1 MLEKLGKI
9 INNDEEIFWTGEVS
23 EERINCIEK
32 ELNVSFLEEYK
43 AFLKKYGLMIGYG
56 VEILGCGKSI
66 EASVVKETKRY
77 REFGLPRDFIIISS
91 ADEWV
96 YCLDLIG
103 GEVFSWDKNN
113 KKPKKVADNFEE
125 YICNEIVQ
133 AREEWEE

>member
-1 MLEKLGKI
+1 MLEKLEKI

-23 EERINCIEK
+23 EDRINSIEK
-32 ELNVSFLEEYK
+32 ELNVSFSEEYK
-43 AFLKKYGLMIGYG
+43 LFLRKYGLMIGYG
-56 VEILGCGKSI
+56 VEILGCGKST

-77 REFGLPRDFIIISS
+77 REFGLPSDFIIISS

-96 YCLDLIG
+96 YCLDLVG
-103 GEVFSWDKNN
+103 GEVFSWDKHNR
-113 KKPKKVADNFEE
+113 KPKKVADNFEE